1 MVSPLLA
8 SIASRVPSR
17 SASSTSLRLPA
28 TGVNLY
34 LDPMTEP
41 RSPDAIILGGGLVGL
56 TLALALDR
64 SGLTSVVVDP
74 LDPAQLTAPG
84 FDGRASAIASASWRM
99 FEALGLAPA
108 LTPLA
113 CPIRSIH
120 VAEGTVGRDGL
131 DFDTG
136 ADEEPLGRMVPN
148 RELRRVLNE
157 AAAEAEHVTVLSG
170 RTPAAVTRDEHRAR
184 VVAGRRHRTRRPA
197 AGGRGRAALA
207 HARAGGAA
215 GRALESYE
223 HAAIVTALTHER
235 PHDNVAFE
243 IFYPDGPF
251 ALLPLLDDADGRHR
265 SALVW
270 SVSKPDA
277 EGLLKLGPRGFAAA
291 AQPKSLDALGRIELA
306 AERSTYPLG
315 FHHAAT
321 IVADRLALV
330 GDAAHGIHPIA
341 GQGLNLGLR
350 DAAALA
356 EVLVDGARLGM
367 DAGDHQGLA
376 RYNRWRAL
384 DTLSVAGATDGLTRL
399 FGLRGRS
406 GGQGARDRP
415 GGGAAGG
422 AAERLLH
429 GGGARRG
436 RRSAPIATGDGGMIV
451 GVIGA
456 GQMGAGIAQ
465 VAAAAGHRVLLSD
478 VGHAEATAGRAKI
491 GSGLDRLVAKEKLT
505 ADDAAATLDRIE
517 PVHALSDMAPA
528 DLVVE
533 AATEREAVKRA
544 IFAEVGACC
553 RTPRSW
559 RPTRRPSRSRGWPR
573 RRPTR
578 AASWAS
584 TSSTPCRSWG

>member
-1 MVSPLLA
+1 MSG
-8 SIASRVPSR
+8 
-17 SASSTSLRLPA
+17 SLRLPA

-99 FEALGLAPA
+99 FEALGLALA

-120 VAEGTVGRDGL
+120 VAEGATGRDGL
-131 DFDTG
+131 DFDTEP
-136 ADEEPLGRMVPN
+136 DEEPLGRMVPN

-157 AAAEAEHVTVLSG
+157 AAADAERITVLSG
-170 RTPAAVTRDEHRAR
+170 RTPVAVTRDEHRAR
-184 VVAGRRHRTRRPA
+184 VTLDDGTELAAPLLVGADGRRSPTRELAGLPA
-197 AGGRGRAALA
+197 ARW
-207 HARAGGAA
+207 
-215 GRALESYE
+215 SYD

-367 DAGDHQGLA
+367 DPGDHQGLA

-399 FGLRGRS
+399 FGLRGR
-406 GGQGARDRP
+406 
-415 GGGAAGG
+415 
-422 AAERLLH
+422 
-429 GGGARRG
+429 
-436 RRSAPIATGDGGMIV
+436 
-451 GVIGA
+451 
-456 GQMGAGIAQ
+456 
-465 VAAAAGHRVLLSD
+465 AAAAVRATGLAAVQRVGPLK
-478 VGHAEATAGRAKI
+478 GFFMAEARGEAGA
-491 GSGLDRLVAKEKLT
+491 LPRLLQGM
-505 ADDAAATLDRIE
+505 AA
-517 PVHALSDMAPA
+517 
-528 DLVVE
+528 
-533 AATEREAVKRA
+533 
-544 IFAEVGACC
+544 
-553 RTPRSW
+553 
-559 RPTRRPSRSRGWPR
+559 
-573 RRPTR
+573 
-578 AASWAS
+578 
-584 TSSTPCRSWG
+584 